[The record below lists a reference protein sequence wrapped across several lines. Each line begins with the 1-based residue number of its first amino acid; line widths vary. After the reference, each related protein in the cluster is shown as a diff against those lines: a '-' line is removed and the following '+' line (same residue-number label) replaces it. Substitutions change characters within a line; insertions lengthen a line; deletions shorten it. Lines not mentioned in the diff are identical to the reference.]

1 MSQNAELTLVL
12 VKPDGLQRGLAGS
25 IMSRLENRGLKLV
38 ASKLIHM
45 DESLAKAHYMA
56 HKDKPFFSGLVE
68 FITSSPVL
76 AMVWQGKDAVRV
88 VRNSMGATNPTEAEP
103 GTIRGDMAIDI
114 GLNLVHG
121 SDSTDTARKEIELF
135 FSKTDILEYTRD
147 IDRWIIES

>member
-12 VKPDGLQRGLAGS
+12 IKPDGLQRGLAGT

-45 DESLAKAHYMA
+45 DESLAEANYMA
-56 HKDKPFFSGLVE
+56 HKDKPFFPRLVK

-76 AMVWQGKDAVRV
+76 AMVWEGKDSVRV
-88 VRNSMGATNPTEAEP
+88 VRNTMGATDPTKADP

-114 GLNLVHG
+114 GLNLVHA
-121 SDSTDTARKEIELF
+121 SD
-135 FSKTDILEYTRD
+135 
-147 IDRWIIES
+147 